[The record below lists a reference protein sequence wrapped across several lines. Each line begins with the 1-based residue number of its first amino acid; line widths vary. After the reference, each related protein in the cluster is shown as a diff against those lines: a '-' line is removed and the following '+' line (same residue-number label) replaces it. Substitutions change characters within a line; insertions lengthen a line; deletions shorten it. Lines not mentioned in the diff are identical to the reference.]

1 MQSTYFGL
9 LAEFGTAE
17 IPLDNICEKYF
28 GLSEKE
34 AYNRAS
40 LNKLP
45 VPTYRAGFQKSKRL
59 VSAAVLAELLDARK
73 SKAQLEWK
81 RFNNV
86 A

>member
-1 MQSTYFGL
+1 MHSTYFGL

-17 IPLDNICEKYF
+17 IPLDQICDKYF

-45 VPTYRAGFQKSKRL
+45 ISTYRAGSQKSKRL
-59 VSAAVLAELLDARK
+59 VSAAELAELLDSRK
-73 SKAQLEWK
+73 HKAQLEWK
-81 RFNNV
+81 KFNNV